1 MLSPPRTV
9 KARAACKACLLLL
22 AGAIASPAAAQ
33 EDAAAKRVRIP
44 FPIPRTTETMTLDGA
59 VAEALWEHALVLPLR
74 YEVQPGE
81 NIDPPVRTEMLIAYD
96 NANLYVGFRC
106 HDDDPSAIRARFSDR
121 DAMFS
126 DDFVGIVLDTFN
138 DERRAFEFFAN
149 PLGVQ
154 ADMLMDDVSGNEDSN
169 WNAIWESAGRIT
181 DEGYEVEFLI
191 PLTQLRFEPTA
202 DDQIWGIDG
211 IRSYPRRDRHHITL
225 FPRDRG
231 ENTYLG
237 QEEKISGFG
246 GVQRLQNL
254 EIVPTVTAV
263 QTLQRKDADLGLTVK
278 WGVTPN
284 VTLNAT
290 VNPDFSQVEADAV
303 QLDVNTQFAL
313 FFPETRPF
321 FLEGSD
327 LFRTARLNL
336 LHTRQVVQPD
346 GALKISGKTGR
357 HAFGLF
363 SARDETT
370 TIIVPGSLRSRT
382 RVLDADTTATVGRYR
397 ADVGDRS
404 TVGAMVTDR
413 RGGGYFNN
421 VVAVDSR
428 YRMTSED
435 SLSATVAVATTQD
448 EPGAGNVAGPEQR
461 SDTAIDVFYNHG
473 ERSWNTYAYYGDTGK
488 DFRADVGFI
497 TQADVRRGEV
507 GGGWTWHGEE
517 GQFYDRI
524 NVNGNYDQTEEED
537 GSLLE
542 REWEGYISYNGPR
555 QSFVQYGGGVGR
567 QIWNGVR
574 IERVFQSAFAEFQ
587 AAADLRIGGRA
598 NWGGTVDFSQI
609 RPADVRAGR
618 TFVNFNAGRH
628 VSVRFSHNYELLDVP
643 STSLGPGGHRL
654 YSAHVPEAR
663 VVYQRDL
670 RTLVRLIVQYNRV
683 TRNPAL
689 YLTRVAGE
697 SRDVFAQLLFSYKV
711 NAQTALYFGYVSG
724 ASAAEQAPL
733 TQTNRTVFGKMSYA
747 WLK

>member
-1 MLSPPRTV
+1 
-9 KARAACKACLLLL
+9 
-22 AGAIASPAAAQ
+22 
-33 EDAAAKRVRIP
+33 
-44 FPIPRTTETMTLDGA
+44 MTG
-59 VAEALWEHALVLPLR
+59 
-74 YEVQPGE
+74 
-81 NIDPPVRTEMLIAYD
+81 
-96 NANLYVGFRC
+96 
-106 HDDDPSAIRARFSDR
+106 
-121 DAMFS
+121 
-126 DDFVGIVLDTFN
+126 
-138 DERRAFEFFAN
+138 
-149 PLGVQ
+149 
-154 ADMLMDDVSGNEDSN
+154 
-169 WNAIWESAGRIT
+169 
-181 DEGYEVEFLI
+181 
-191 PLTQLRFEPTA
+191 
-202 DDQIWGIDG
+202 
-211 IRSYPRRDRHHITL
+211 
-225 FPRDRG
+225 
-231 ENTYLG
+231 
-237 QEEKISGFG
+237 
-246 GVQRLQNL
+246 
-254 EIVPTVTAV
+254 V
-263 QTLQRKDADLGLTVK
+263 QTLTRKDADLGLTVK

-346 GALKISGKTGR
+346 GALKISGKSGR

-370 TIIVPGSLRSRT
+370 TIILPGSLRSRT

-421 VVAVDSR
+421 VVAFDSR
-428 YRMTSED
+428 YRMTSAD
-435 SLSATVAVATTQD
+435 SVSATVAVATTQD
-448 EPGAGNVAGPEQR
+448 EPGAGGVAVPDQR
-461 SDTAIDVFYNHG
+461 SDSAIDVFYEHG
-473 ERSWNTYAYYGDTGK
+473 VRNWNTYANYTNMGK

-497 TQADVRRGEV
+497 TQVDTKRGEV

-517 GQFYDRI
+517 GQFYNRI

-542 REWEGYISYNGPR
+542 REWEGYVSYNGPR

-574 IERVFQSAFAEFQ
+574 IDRVFQSAFAELQ
-587 AAADLRIGGRA
+587 ATADLRVGTRA

-618 TFVNFNAGRH
+618 TFVDVNAGRH
-628 VSVRFSHNYELLDVP
+628 VSVRFSHNYELLDVA
-643 STSLGPGGHRL
+643 GGRL

-663 VVYQRDL
+663 IVYQHDL
-670 RTLVRLIVQYNRV
+670 RMMARVILQYSNV
-683 TRNPAL
+683 TRNPGL
-689 YLTRVAGE
+689 YLTRVAAE

-724 ASAAEQAPL
+724 ASAADQSPL
-733 TQTNRTVFGKMSYA
+733 TQTNRTVFGKVSYA

>member
-1 MLSPPRTV
+1 MTV
-9 KARAACKACLLLL
+9 RVRAAWMICLLL
-22 AGAIASPAAAQ
+22 AGAIASAAAAQ
-33 EDAAAKRVRIP
+33 EAAGKRVRVP
-44 FPIPRTTETMTLDGA
+44 FPIPRTTEALTLDGA
-59 VAEALWEHALVLPLR
+59 IAETLWERALMLPLR

-96 NANLYVGFRC
+96 DVNLYVGFRC
-106 HDDDPSAIRARFSDR
+106 HDDDPSAIRARFTDR
-121 DAMFS
+121 DSLFS

-191 PLTQLRFEPTA
+191 PLTQLRFETTA
-202 DDQIWGIDG
+202 GDQTWGIDG

-225 FPRDRG
+225 FPRLRG

-237 QEEKISGFG
+237 QEEKISGFSG
-246 GVQRLQNL
+246 IQRVQNL
-254 EIVPTVTAV
+254 EVVPTLTAV
-263 QTLQRKDADLGLTVK
+263 QTLQRKDADPGLTVK

-290 VNPDFSQVEADAV
+290 VNPDFSQIEADAV

-357 HAFGLF
+357 HAFGVF

-370 TIIVPGSLRSRT
+370 TIILPGSLRSRT

-421 VVAVDSR
+421 VVAFDSR
-428 YRMTSED
+428 YRMTSAD
-435 SLSATVAVATTQD
+435 SVSATVALATTQD
-448 EPGAGNVAGPEQR
+448 EPGAGGVATPQQR
-461 SDTAIDVFYNHG
+461 SDTAIDVFYDHSV
-473 ERSWNTYAYYGDTGK
+473 RSWNAYTNYTNMGR

-497 TQADVRRGEV
+497 TQVDTRRGEV

-517 GQFYDRI
+517 GQFYNRI
-524 NVNGNYDQTEEED
+524 NVSGNVDQSEEED

-555 QSFVQYGGGVGR
+555 ESFAYWGGGVGR
-567 QIWNGVR
+567 QIWNGIR
-574 IERVFQSAFAEFQ
+574 IDRRFQSANAEFQ
-587 AAADLRIGGRA
+587 AAPDVRVGSRA

-618 TFVNFNAGRH
+618 TFVNVSAGRH
-628 VSVRFSHNYELLDVP
+628 VSVRFSHNYELLDVA
-643 STSLGPGGHRL
+643 GGRL
-654 YSAHVPEAR
+654 YSAHVPEVR
-663 VVYQRDL
+663 IVYQRDL
-670 RTLVRLIVQYNRV
+670 RTMARVILQYSDV
-683 TRNPAL
+683 TRDPAL
-689 YLTRVAGE
+689 YTTTVARE
-697 SRDVFAQLLFSYKV
+697 SRDVFTQLLFSYKV

-724 ASAAEQAPL
+724 ASATEQSPL
-733 TQTNRTVFGKMSYA
+733 TQTNRTVFGKVSYA

>member
-1 MLSPPRTV
+1 MHRAW
-9 KARAACKACLLLL
+9 KAGLCALLL
-22 AGAIASPAAAQ
+22 AATLTSPAQAQ
-33 EDAAAKRVRIP
+33 EAAAGTRTRTP
-44 FPIPRTTETMTLDGA
+44 FPVPRTTEALTLDGA
-59 VAEALWEHALVLPLR
+59 IAESLWEQALVLELR

-81 NIDPPVRTEMLIAYD
+81 NIPPPVRTEMRVAYD
-96 NANLYVGFRC
+96 DVNLYVAFTC
-106 HDDDPSAIRARFSDR
+106 HDDDPSAIRARFTDR
-121 DAMFS
+121 DSMFS

-169 WNAIWESAGRIT
+169 WNAIWDSAGRIT

-191 PLTQLRFEPTA
+191 PLTQLRFETTA
-202 DDQIWGIDG
+202 GDQTWGIDG
-211 IRSYPRRDRHHITL
+211 IRSYPRADRHHITL

-237 QEEKISGFG
+237 QEEKISGFSG
-246 GVQRLQNL
+246 IRRVQNL
-254 EIVPTVTAV
+254 EIVPTMTGV
-263 QTLQRKDADLGLTVK
+263 QTLTRKDADLGLTVK

-370 TIIVPGSLRSRT
+370 TIIVPESLRSRT

-421 VVAVDSR
+421 VVAFDSR
-428 YRMTSED
+428 YRMTSAD
-435 SLSATVAVATTQD
+435 SVSATVAVATTQD
-448 EPGAGNVAGPEQR
+448 EPGAGGVAVPEQR
-461 SDTAIDVFYNHG
+461 SDSAIDIFYNHG
-473 ERSWNTYAYYGDTGK
+473 VRSWNTYANYTNMGK

-497 TQADVRRGEV
+497 TQVDTRRGEV

-517 GQFYDRI
+517 GQFYNRI

-555 QSFVQYGGGVGR
+555 QSSVYWGGGVGR
-567 QIWNGVR
+567 QIWNGIR
-574 IERVFQSAFAEFQ
+574 IDRQFQSGSAEVQ
-587 AAADLRIGGRA
+587 AAADVRVGTRA

-618 TFVNFNAGRH
+618 TFVDVNAGRH

-654 YSAHVPEAR
+654 YSAHVPEVR
-663 VVYQRDL
+663 IVYQRDL
-670 RTLVRLIVQYNRV
+670 RTLVRVILQYSDV

-689 YLTRVAGE
+689 YLTPVAAE

-724 ASAAEQAPL
+724 ASATDQAAL
-733 TQTNRTVFGKMSYA
+733 TQTNRTVFGKLSYA

>member
-1 MLSPPRTV
+1 MLMLNAR
-9 KARAACKACLLLL
+9 KAVLGALLL
-22 AGAIASPAAAQ
+22 AGALAGPAAAQ
-33 EDAAAKRVRIP
+33 EAAAGKRARVP
-44 FPIPRTTETMTLDGA
+44 FPVPRTTEALTLDGA
-59 VAEALWEHALVLPLR
+59 IAETLWEQALMLPLR

-96 NANLYVGFRC
+96 DLNLYVGFRC
-106 HDDDPSAIRARFSDR
+106 HDDDPSAIRARFTDR
-121 DAMFS
+121 DSMFS

-154 ADMLMDDVSGNEDSN
+154 ADMLMDDVPGNEDSN

-181 DEGYEVEFLI
+181 DQGYEVEFLI
-191 PLTQLRFEPTA
+191 PLTQLRFETTA
-202 DDQIWGIDG
+202 GDQIWGIDG

-237 QEEKISGFG
+237 QEEKIIGFAG
-246 GVQRLQNL
+246 IQRVQNL
-254 EIVPTVTAV
+254 EIVPTVTAL

-321 FLEGSD
+321 FLEGAD

-346 GALKISGKTGR
+346 GALKVSGKTGR

-370 TIIVPGSLRSRT
+370 TIILPGSLRSRT

-421 VVAVDSR
+421 VVAFDSR
-428 YRMTSED
+428 YRITSAD

-448 EPGAGNVAGPEQR
+448 EPGAGGVAAPEQR
-461 SDTAIDVFYNHG
+461 SDSAIDVFYNHG
-473 ERSWNTYAYYGDTGK
+473 VRNWNTYANYTDMGK

-497 TQADVRRGEV
+497 TQVDTRRGEV
-507 GGGWTWHGEE
+507 GGGWTWHGEG

-524 NVNGNYDQTEEED
+524 NVSTNYDQTEEED

-555 QSFVQYGGGVGR
+555 QSFVLWGGGVGR
-567 QIWNGVR
+567 QIWNGIR

-587 AAADLRIGGRA
+587 ATADVRVGGRA

-618 TFVNFNAGRH
+618 TFVNLNAGRH
-628 VSVRFSHNYELLDVP
+628 VSVRFSHNYELLDVA
-643 STSLGPGGHRL
+643 GGRL
-654 YSAHVPEAR
+654 FSAHVPDAR
-663 VVYQRDL
+663 IVYQRDL
-670 RTLVRLIVQYNRV
+670 RTLVRLILQYSNV

-711 NAQTALYFGYVSG
+711 NAQTALYVGYVSG
-724 ASAAEQAPL
+724 ASATEQAAL
-733 TQTNRTVFGKMSYA
+733 TQTNRTVFGKVSYA
-747 WLK
+747 WLR

>member
-1 MLSPPRTV
+1 M
-9 KARAACKACLLLL
+9 ARIRALLLLL
-22 AGAIASPAAAQ
+22 AAALASPLQAQ
-33 EDAAAKRVRIP
+33 EVAARRTRIP
-44 FPIPRTTETMTLDGA
+44 FPVPRTTETLTLDGA
-59 VAEALWEHALVLPLR
+59 IAEALWEHALMLPLR

-96 NANLYVGFRC
+96 DVNLYVGFRC
-106 HDDDPSAIRARFSDR
+106 HDDDPSAIRARFTDR

-126 DDFVGIVLDTFN
+126 DDFVGVVLDTFN

-181 DEGYEVEFLI
+181 DQGYEVEFLI
-191 PLTQLRFEPTA
+191 PLTQLRFEATA
-202 DDQIWGIDG
+202 NEQIWGIDG
-211 IRSYPRRDRHHITL
+211 IRSYPRSDRHHITL

-237 QEEKISGFG
+237 QEEKITGFAG
-246 GVQRLQNL
+246 IQQVQNL
-254 EIVPTVTAV
+254 EIVPTMTAV
-263 QTLQRKDADLGLTVK
+263 QTLQRKDADLGLTVM

-370 TIIVPGSLRSRT
+370 TIILPGSLRSRT
-382 RVLDADTTATVGRYR
+382 RVLDAETTATVGRYR

-404 TVGAMVTDR
+404 TIGAMVTDR

-421 VVAVDSR
+421 VVAFDTR
-428 YRMTSED
+428 YRMSSAD
-435 SLSATVAVATTQD
+435 SLSAAVAVATTQD
-448 EPGAGNVAGPEQR
+448 EPGAGGVALPAQR
-461 SDTAIDVFYNHG
+461 SDSALDLFYNHSA
-473 ERSWNTYAYYGDTGK
+473 RSWNAYGYYGDMGK
-488 DFRADVGFI
+488 DFRADIGFI
-497 TQADVRRGEV
+497 TQVDVRRGEV

-524 NVNGNYDQTEEED
+524 SVTTNVDQTEEED
-537 GSLLE
+537 GSLFE
-542 REWEGYISYNGPR
+542 REWEGYVSYNGPR
-555 QSFVQYGGGVGR
+555 QSFMQYGGGVGK
-567 QIWNGVR
+567 QIWNGIR
-574 IERVFQSAFAEFQ
+574 IDRRFQSAFAEFQ
-587 AAADLRIGGRA
+587 ATADLRVGGRA

-618 TFVNFNAGRH
+618 TFVNLSAGRH
-628 VSVRFSHNYELLDVP
+628 FSVRFSHNYELLDVA
-643 STSLGPGGHRL
+643 GGRL
-654 YSAHVPEAR
+654 FSAHVPEAR
-663 VVYQRDL
+663 IVYQHDL
-670 RTLVRLIVQYNRV
+670 RTLVRLILQYSNV

-689 YLTRVAGE
+689 YLTRVASE
-697 SRDVFAQLLFSYKV
+697 SRDLFAQLLFSYKV

-724 ASAAEQAPL
+724 ASATEQSPM